1 MPQGS
6 VRVVATNALRE
17 ARNRSDF
24 IRRAEEVL
32 GHPVEVIS
40 YREEAR
46 LIYLGVAN
54 SMPDSGGRRLVSDIG
69 GGSTEF
75 IIGQGFES
83 ELRESLQ
90 MGCVSYTQRYF
101 RDGKITPARYAQ
113 AYTAARLELMGIE
126 NSLRRARLAT
136 GGRRLRHHPR
146 SGAGDQGRR
155 PRQRRDQPGR
165 TGLAEAQGAQARRRG
180 EARSGG
186 DQAGPPDHL
195 PGRTG
200 HSRSNLRRAGTGAD
214 GSPEGA
220 LREGVLY
227 DLVGRHQHEDVRERT
242 ISSLMQR
249 YHVDPEQAS
258 RVEAKALKVLAEVG
272 DAWELN
278 DELHRDLLSWGAR
291 VHEIGLDIAHYHYH
305 KHGAYLIEHSDL
317 AGFSRQDQQMLSLL
331 VRGHRRNIPADKLA
345 EFAAEGDK
353 LVRLCIVLRF
363 AILFHHI
370 RGTQEMPSVR
380 LKAEPKSLSVTFP
393 EGWLEA
399 NPLTQA
405 DFAQE
410 AEWLKRVGYSLNV
423 R

>member
-1 MPQGS
+1 MLKLGDVEKLDLEGIKPDRRTIFPAGL
-6 VRVVATNALRE
+6 AILE
-17 ARNRSDF
+17 AIFD
-24 IRRAEEVL
+24 A
-32 GHPVEVIS
+32 
-40 YREEAR
+40 
-46 LIYLGVAN
+46 
-54 SMPDSGGRRLVSDIG
+54 
-69 GGSTEF
+69 
-75 IIGQGFES
+75 
-83 ELRESLQ
+83 
-90 MGCVSYTQRYF
+90 
-101 RDGKITPARYAQ
+101 
-113 AYTAARLELMGIE
+113 LELEQMV
-126 NSLRRARLAT
+126 
-136 GGRRLRHHPR
+136 
-146 SGAGDQGRR
+146 
-155 PRQRRDQPGR
+155 
-165 TGLAEAQGAQARRRG
+165 
-180 EARSGG
+180 
-186 DQAGPPDHL
+186 
-195 PGRTG
+195 
-200 HSRSNLRRAGTGAD
+200 HS
-214 GSPEGA
+214 EGA

-399 NPLTQA
+399 FIERLLPCGLTA
-405 DFAQE
+405 IE
-410 AEWLKRVGYSLNV
+410 AYHSEHSEAASRRCLELARHYGLGVSGGSDYHGTNKPRIRLGKGYGSLRVPYSVLEDL
-423 R
+423 REMRARRGLPC